1 MRRLL
6 LAAQLSMVL
15 LLVTSL
21 IAAEEILYLTNGRQI
36 RVERFWEEGD
46 QIFYEKRVYADSCV
60 LKTAFLGNG
69 GRKAA
74 TIFSLR
80 YSSSR

>member
-21 IAAEEILYLTNGRQI
+21 IAAEEILYLTNGR
-36 RVERFWEEGD
+36 
-46 QIFYEKRVYADSCV
+46 
-60 LKTAFLGNG
+60 
-69 GRKAA
+69 
-74 TIFSLR
+74 
-80 YSSSR
+80 